1 VDPDATWDRW
11 RRAVRDGDQEEA
23 EEAHRDLMRWLQRG
37 GFEPRWTEKQQ
48 LAFYNWA
55 EHERQRRW
63 MDTMVKHRGAA
74 PYSGINPLKKGSS
87 DAVVSANIRKL
98 RHEGY
103 PQKQA
108 VAIALKKAG
117 RSRSQENPLS
127 TGTTVALVAG
137 GVAVVGLIGYFIYA
151 ANKTAT
157 AAIQGMNAPAAPI
170 PTPSTSNVDVLQ
182 PDPGTLDQ
190 TPPFVSGT

>member
-1 VDPDATWDRW
+1 MDPDATWDRW

-55 EHERQRRW
+55 
-63 MDTMVKHRGAA
+63 A
-74 PYSGINPLKKGSS
+74 PYPAINPLKKGSS

-103 PQKQA
+103 PQRQA

-157 AAIQGMNAPAAPI
+157 AAIQGMNAPTAPI

-190 TPPFVSGT
+190 TPPFVPGS